1 MCQEGHNPA
10 ILVSGPSIP
19 TANEARRRDE
29 DERNRRRNREPGGL
43 GDLFEILQ
51 LTVNPDLP
59 AVRGSLPRQLNSIS
73 RPTIQRSWPV
83 RRFDLFMRDNRRS
96 GVLGAFQDSSEMSM
110 GINRQSMDMEVIN
123 ERVQLGQWE
132 RWIINSFD
140 GSHPFHVHGCS
151 FLVVSQ
157 NEQPVTA
164 EDAGWKDTVRVD
176 DSAEFIER
184 FNHKATDEFPY
195 MYHCHILE
203 HEDRGMMGQFT
214 VT

>member
-123 ERVQLGQWE
+123 ERVQL
-132 RWIINSFD
+132 
-140 GSHPFHVHGCS
+140 
-151 FLVVSQ
+151 
-157 NEQPVTA
+157 
-164 EDAGWKDTVRVD
+164 
-176 DSAEFIER
+176 
-184 FNHKATDEFPY
+184 
-195 MYHCHILE
+195 
-203 HEDRGMMGQFT
+203 
-214 VT
+214 